1 MLGLF
6 AALAILLVGAVV
18 VQPRLQPHVF
28 HGSVLQAGNPVDNFT
43 LTAQTGQ
50 PVSLSDFRGKYVVL
64 YFGYTSC
71 PDICPLTLAQ
81 LSQAMRLLG
90 KKAQDVQVIM
100 VTVDPERDTPQRL
113 ASYLTAF
120 SPAPTTGAPFLGL
133 TGTVDQIRQIA
144 TPLGIV
150 FEKHNVEGQAGYLMD
165 HTASVLMLDPQGR
178 LRLIW
183 PVQTSGE
190 FMADDLKYMM
200 G

>member
-1 MLGLF
+1 MKPPSKLMLGLF

-28 HGSVLQAGNPVDNFT
+28 HGSVLQGGDPVDDFT

-90 KKAQDVQVIM
+90 NKAQDVQVIM

-120 SPAPTTGAPFLGL
+120 SPPWSPSSVSPAPWTRYARSPH
-133 TGTVDQIRQIA
+133 RW
-144 TPLGIV
+144 
-150 FEKHNVEGQAGYLMD
+150 
-165 HTASVLMLDPQGR
+165 ASCSRSTMSRDRRV
-178 LRLIW
+178 
-183 PVQTSGE
+183 T
-190 FMADDLKYMM
+190 
-200 G
+200 